1 MKQLDGKLLTTG
13 MLAGLTAALL
23 VLAANAQP
31 SLSSFLYAASAM
43 PILIAGLGWGN
54 VAAIAAIVTA
64 AALGSIAVSPL
75 FAASMAIFT
84 LLPAGWVSH
93 LASLARP
100 ASEIGGPDHLIAWYP
115 LSDILMHLCALI
127 ALAVV
132 FLGVMIGYGPEFIR
146 ELVNAVMTAATAQE
160 GAFQPT
166 ADDIAQIERLMLVL
180 LPVVQGGMWVM
191 MLTATYYFAMRIVTA
206 SGRAKRP
213 REDMPSALRMN
224 RNAMLIFLAGLLAA
238 FVGGP
243 IGLVGVTVCGTF
255 GAGFLMAGFASLH
268 LRTRGK
274 DWRLPV
280 LVLAYLS
287 VLFLLP
293 TFIILIL
300 GLADARRTVALTPA
314 QKADTKSDNN
324 ETQD

>member
-1 MKQLDGKLLTTG
+1 MKQLDGKLLMTG
-13 MLAGLTAALL
+13 MLAGLTATLL
-23 VLAANAQP
+23 VLAANLQP

-43 PILIAGLGWGN
+43 PVLIAALGWGN
-54 VAAIAAIVTA
+54 VAAITAIITA

-84 LLPAGWVSH
+84 LLPAGWVGH

-100 ASEIGGPDHLIAWYP
+100 ASEIGGPDDLIAWYP
-115 LSDILMHLCALI
+115 LSDMLMHLCALVAI
-127 ALAVV
+127 AVV
-132 FLGVMIGYGPEFIR
+132 FLGVMIGYGPEFINQ
-146 ELVNAVMTAATAQE
+146 LIGAVTSSASSQE
-160 GAFQPT
+160 AGFAPT
-166 ADDIAQIERLMLVL
+166 AEDIAQIERLMLVL
-180 LPVVQGGMWVM
+180 LPVIQGGMWVM
-191 MLTATYYFAMRIVTA
+191 MLTAAYYFAMRIVTA
-206 SGRAKRP
+206 AGRAKRP

-224 RNAMLIFLAGLLAA
+224 RNALFIFLGGILAA

-243 IGLVGVTVCGTF
+243 VGLIGATICGTF

-268 LRTRGK
+268 MRTRGK
-274 DWRLPV
+274 DWRAPV

-287 VLFLLP
+287 MVFLLP
-293 TFIILIL
+293 TFVILIL

-314 QKADTKSDNN
+314 KAGSRSNTS